1 MSNSFKNATPTKKQN
16 RETASTE
23 RMREQGHGKLLL
35 TLTLVVIGMFA
46 FGFALV
52 PIYNTL
58 CQTLGINGKTNQEA
72 IQYDANKAVVDK
84 NRTVTVEF
92 VATNNSSVP
101 WAFYPK
107 VNKLKVHPGEIAKL
121 AFYAENQS
129 NFKMTVQA
137 IPSVTPGIAAKYLK
151 KTECFCFTQQTLN
164 GHEAMNMPLL
174 FHLDND
180 LPKDIRTITL
190 SYTLFDV
197 TNRISTVPG

>member
-1 MSNSFKNATPTKKQN
+1 MVKRHTRLTIILSFI
-16 RETASTE
+16 
-23 RMREQGHGKLLL
+23 
-35 TLTLVVIGMFA
+35 TLGMFA

-52 PIYNTL
+52 PIYNRL
-58 CQTLGINGKTNQEA
+58 CQTLGINGKVNSQVEA
-72 IQYDANKAVVDK
+72 YEATDKTIDK
-84 NRTVTVEF
+84 NREITVEF

-107 VNKLKVHPGEIAKL
+107 TKKIKVHPGEIAKL

-129 NFKMTVQA
+129 NFRMTVQA

-174 FHLDND
+174 FHLDTD
-180 LPKDIRTITL
+180 LPEKVKTITL

-197 TNRISTVPG
+197 TNRVIN